1 MLSCISFQIL
11 YKILAPIRSRNSMT
25 RRPNMIP
32 KSEAHQRKIFIGAEY
47 LDNRVR

>member
-1 MLSCISFQIL
+1 
-11 YKILAPIRSRNSMT
+11 
-25 RRPNMIP
+25 MIP